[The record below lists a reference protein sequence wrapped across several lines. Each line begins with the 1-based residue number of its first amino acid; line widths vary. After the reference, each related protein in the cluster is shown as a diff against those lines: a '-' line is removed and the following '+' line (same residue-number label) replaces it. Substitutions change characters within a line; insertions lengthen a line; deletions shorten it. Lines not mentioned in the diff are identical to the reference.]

1 MLKPALIG
9 GVALGIL
16 SAIPVL
22 GAVNCFCCAWVIGGG
37 ILAANL
43 YVKSSVES
51 VTLGRG
57 LVLGL
62 LTGVIGGVV
71 ETLLSIPLQMIMA
84 SMGTGAL
91 SRLEQ
96 MLEQMKDLPP
106 EVREALRSIL
116 SNQGG
121 AGIFFIIVGGFFTL
135 LVFSV
140 MGMIGG
146 AIGVAIFEKRKPGQ
160 GTPGAAPPPYQP
172 PADQ

>member
-16 SAIPVL
+16 SAIPVVNM
-22 GAVNCFCCAWVIGGG
+22 VNCFCCAWVIGGG

-43 YVKSSVES
+43 YVKGSVEA

-62 LTGVIGGVV
+62 LTGAIGGVID
-71 ETLLSIPLQMIMA
+71 TIFSIPLHMIMA
-84 SMGTGAL
+84 SMGAGAL
-91 SRLEQ
+91 SRFERVVD
-96 MLEQMKDLPP
+96 QMKDFPP
-106 EVREALRSIL
+106 EAREALRSIL

-121 AGIFFIIVGGFFTL
+121 AGVFLMVVGGFVTL
-135 LVFSV
+135 IVYSF

-146 AIGVAIFEKRKPGQ
+146 
-160 GTPGAAPPPYQP
+160 
-172 PADQ
+172 